1 MKLSDNINYNQLCR
15 VLSGEATSKD
25 MAFLETWLRSD
36 ERNHEIWNELRES
49 WMLAGTASQCDQI
62 NTDSAWQ
69 QVSARMKSK
78 PTSKNRLIPIYQ
90 YAAAIVAAIVLIG
103 GLLYFLLPTFYQQA
117 DQVAYITYSD
127 SSEIILP
134 DGTLVALNS
143 GSSISY
149 PENFGATE
157 RRVLLSG
164 EAWFEVTSD
173 QQNTFI
179 VETRS
184 FEVKV
189 LGTSFNVRS
198 YEHLELC
205 QIDVNKGV
213 VEVVSFLSDL
223 DPLKLAAGD
232 GADFYVPSGTMIK
245 RSLYPNNLAWKTGEL
260 RFHDV
265 SLYEVFNTLEQTYHI
280 RIVTEDPSILDEK
293 LVASF
298 SQNTFDYIMDVVC
311 LTFNLTQV
319 KSDEF
324 VLVKRLNAD

>member
-1 MKLSDNINYNQLCR
+1 MKFSDNINYNQLCR
-15 VLSGEATSKD
+15 VLSDEATSED
-25 MAFLETWLRSD
+25 MDFLEAWLKID
-36 ERNHEIWNELRES
+36 EGNHKIWNELRES
-49 WMLAGTASQCDQI
+49 WMLAGTAAQCDQI
-62 NTDSAWQ
+62 NTDNAWQ
-69 QVSARMKSK
+69 QVSARIKAK
-78 PTSKNRLIPIYQ
+78 PTSKNRLIAIYQ

-103 GLLYFLLPTFYQQA
+103 GLLYFLLPASYQQA
-117 DQVAYITYSD
+117 EQVTYITHSD
-127 SSEIILP
+127 SSEIVLP

-149 PENFGATE
+149 PENFGDTE
-157 RRVLLSG
+157 RRILLSG

-173 QQNTFI
+173 KQNVFI
-179 VETRS
+179 VEAGG
-184 FEVKV
+184 FEVRV

-205 QIDVNKGV
+205 QVDVNKGV
-213 VEVVSFLSDL
+213 VEVVSLLSDL
-223 DPLKLAAGD
+223 DPLKLEAGD
-232 GADFYVPSGTMIK
+232 GADFYVPSGTIVK

-260 RFHDV
+260 RFNDV
-265 SLYEVFNTLEQTYHI
+265 SLYEVFNALEQTYHI

-298 SQNTFDYIMDVVC
+298 SQNTFDYILDVVC

-324 VLVKRLNAD
+324 VLVKRLNAN